1 MTARR
6 DVTAR
11 PSHRGRRALLVIAA
25 VCLPYGCGP
34 PAPGGVLTTVRQVRE
49 VPAGSGGHPVRLRG
63 VATYYHAPSRS
74 LVVQAGG
81 EGVFVD
87 TGAIEVPIAAGREI
101 EVQGSTSSEAF
112 STIVLATALT
122 DLRAGTLPAFERASL
137 TDLASHRH
145 FHRSVEAEGTVRS
158 GIRENDGRVTL
169 NVEAADGVFQA
180 RINNA
185 ASALIDSTVDAR
197 VRIRGVVHTSFN
209 MRGAAVRLE
218 VLVSGPADVVVDRS
232 GPPDPAV
239 PSVVEHSVIRTIREV
254 RLLPTREAGRGN
266 PVRLRGVVTAVAGT
280 SNLFVQDSTAGIY
293 VPLRGDPGDPL
304 EAGQSVEVTGRT
316 GAGDF
321 APIVADARVRVIGHA
336 AWPAPLRVP
345 LGDLFS
351 GRYDSQWVEAEGV
364 VQAVGIQGTRAFL
377 LIREGTYTFRA
388 ILRDL
393 AGEPLPEHL
402 IDTKVRVRGACA
414 SIFNE
419 RRQLLGIRL
428 HVPALRFVTVVEP
441 AARDLLALPVEAL
454 NTLMQFNPG
463 KSPGHRVRMQGIAT
477 LQQPNGTV
485 FINGPAGGLAVHLRS
500 HVPVAP
506 GDRLDVVG
514 FAAAGDYL
522 PVLMEAVVLT
532 QTHGPA
538 PSPVYITPD
547 EALGGNYHAQLVEIE
562 AYLVDQSVRTAETV
576 YRLRIGRHT
585 FNAFL
590 ANTPGAAGL
599 SAVPVG
605 SLVAVRGVALAE
617 PVKTIGADGGV
628 SIRSFRVLLRAPGDL
643 VVLKSA
649 PWWSVTRALW
659 VLGAMLVVALTAST
673 WIVVLRARVRG
684 QTAVIRRQLETE
696 ATLREAAQAANSAKS
711 EFLANMSHEIR
722 TPMNGIIGMTAMA
735 LETDMT
741 AYQKDCLGTV
751 SQSAESLL
759 TILNDILD
767 FSKIES
773 RKLEL
778 ESVPFHLAGA
788 VGTVVK
794 LLAGHAAQKGLDLTA
809 HVGPGVPVAVIGDSL
824 RLRQVLTN
832 LVGNALKFTE
842 RGRIVIAVGEE
853 KRHAGSTKLHFSVS
867 DTGIGIPADKHAHV
881 FEAFSQADGSTT
893 RRFGGTGLGL
903 AISSTLVSL
912 MGGRIWVESEP
923 GAGSTFHFT
932 VSLDIAP
939 LSVEM
944 PVSGEPATR
953 QSSIPRGTTAGA
965 KPAVTA
971 RSPIAGAAPPIRP
984 LTVLVAEDNVVNQR
998 VAAGLLTTR
1007 GHHVTV
1013 VDNGRK
1019 AVEAL
1024 ATGRFDLVLMD
1035 VQMPEMDGFEA
1046 TAEIRARERGTG
1058 IHTRIIAMTAH
1069 AMTGDCDRC
1078 LRAGMDGY
1086 LSKPLDRHLL
1096 YSVIEEET
1104 PVTAPARA
1112 GFERAAA
1119 LEQLGGDERL
1129 LSDIIRRFLDDCPA
1143 RVSAIKRAVAAR
1155 DAHRLCTEAAELRR
1169 AAGNLSAVGLFEAAG
1184 VLERLGAEA
1193 RFEAAEGAWRRLSQ
1207 EASVVLETLRLCELV
1222 A

>member
-1 MTARR
+1 
-6 DVTAR
+6 
-11 PSHRGRRALLVIAA
+11 
-25 VCLPYGCGP
+25 
-34 PAPGGVLTTVRQVRE
+34 
-49 VPAGSGGHPVRLRG
+49 VPAGSGGYPVRLRG

-87 TGAIEVPIAAGREI
+87 TGTIDVPIAAGREI
-101 EVQGSTSSEAF
+101 EVEGSTSSDAF

-122 DLRAGTLPAFERASL
+122 DLKAGTLPAFERASL
-137 TDLASHRH
+137 KDLASPRHSHRN
-145 FHRSVEAEGTVRS
+145 VEAEGMVRS

-209 MRGAAVRLE
+209 MRGAPVRLE
-218 VLVSGPADVVVDRS
+218 VLVSGPADVVVNRS
-232 GPPDPAV
+232 GPLDPTV
-239 PSVVEHSVIRTIREV
+239 LSVVEHSVIRTIREV

-293 VPLRGDPGDPL
+293 MPLRGDPL
-304 EAGQSVEVTGRT
+304 KAGQLVEVTGRT

-321 APIVADARVRVIGHA
+321 APIVADARVRVVGHA
-336 AWPAPLRVP
+336 ALPAPVRVP

-351 GRYDSQWVEAEGV
+351 GQYDSQWVEAEGV
-364 VQAVGIQGTRAFL
+364 VQSVGMQGPRAFL
-377 LIREGTYTFRA
+377 LIREGPYTFRA

-402 IDTKVRVRGACA
+402 IDAKVRVRGACA

-428 HVPALRFVTVVEP
+428 HVPALSFVTVVEP
-441 AARDLLALPVEAL
+441 ASSDLLALPVEAL
-454 NTLMQFNPG
+454 NTLMRFNPG
-463 KSPGHRVRMQGIAT
+463 KSPGHRVRMRGIAT
-477 LQQPNGTV
+477 LQRSNGTV
-485 FINGPAGGLAVHLRS
+485 FINGAAGGLAVHLR
-500 HVPVAP
+500 HNLPVAP

-522 PVLMEAVVLT
+522 PMLTEAVVLT
-532 QTHGPA
+532 QEHGPA
-538 PSPVYITPD
+538 PSPVYIIPD
-547 EALGGNYHAQLVEIE
+547 EALGGNYHAQLVQME
-562 AYLVDQSVRTAETV
+562 AYLVDQSVRSTELV

-590 ANTPGAAGL
+590 ENIPGAVAL
-599 SAVPVG
+599 AAVPTG
-605 SLVAVRGVALAE
+605 SLVAVTGVSLAE
-617 PVKTIGADGGV
+617 PVKTIGADDGV
-628 SIRSFRVLLRAPGDL
+628 SIRSFRLLLRAPGDL

-684 QTAVIRRQLETE
+684 QTAVIRHQLETE

-788 VGTVVK
+788 VGSVVK
-794 LLAGHAAQKGLDLTA
+794 LLAGHAAQKGLGLTA
-809 HVGPGVPVAVIGDSL
+809 DVGPGVPVAVIGDSL

-842 RGRIVIAVGEE
+842 RGRIVIAVREE
-853 KRHAGSTKLHFSVS
+853 KRHEGSTKLHFSVS
-867 DTGIGIPADKHAHV
+867 DTGIGIPGDKHAHV

-939 LSVEM
+939 LPMEM
-944 PVSGEPATR
+944 LRCGEPA
-953 QSSIPRGTTAGA
+953 SGPSPIPRATTASA

-971 RSPIAGAAPPIRP
+971 RSPIAGGPAPLIRP
-984 LTVLVAEDNVVNQR
+984 LTVLVAEDNIVNQR

-1024 ATGRFDLVLMD
+1024 ATGRFNLVLMD

-1096 YSVIEEET
+1096 YSVIEEEA
-1104 PVTAPARA
+1104 PVTPPPRP

-1155 DAHRLCTEAAELRR
+1155 DAHGICTEAAELRR